1 MHGEHAVLGEAQGQ
15 KNLKATSASEARK
28 GQMNGGGAGGCPDS
42 IGGPS
47 PGPALGSTVGTK
59 DRSHPGR
66 GVGLGCSGLHSRPC
80 EVLPIVGRHE
90 VS

>member
-1 MHGEHAVLGEAQGQ
+1 MHGEHAVLGEAHGQ
-15 KNLKATSASEARK
+15 KNLKATRASEARK
-28 GQMNGGGAGGCPDS
+28 GQMDGRGAARCPDS
-42 IGGPS
+42 IRGLS
-47 PGPALGSTVGTK
+47 PGPALGSTVSTK

-80 EVLPIVGRHE
+80 VVLPILGRHE